1 MWWGWWFCC
10 RLFRVFFFLKFFVF
24 LLFAFFLFT
33 VHAVVVGCPKNIK
46 QVYAQKFSKLKLWQ
60 YNNSKITHKNIT
72 YYIPYITTF
81 IPQNHKHLQYL
92 YLPLPRSFLK
102 VIITY
107 NISTSFIFSKPSQ
120 SIHHTPFIFTKS
132 SQLIMLSFCSFQ

>member
-1 MWWGWWFCC
+1 MWWGWWGWWFCC
-10 RLFRVFFFLKFFVF
+10 RLLFLFFFLSF
-24 LLFAFFLFT
+24 LFFLICLLPVYGT
-33 VHAVVVGCPKNIK
+33 CSGGVPSKRYKN
-46 QVYAQKFSKLKLWQ
+46 AQKLSKLKLCQ
-60 YNNSKITHKNIT
+60 YNNSKIIHKKHNIL
-72 YYIPYITTF
+72 PYITKF